1 MDLENQKVLVAG
13 LGKSGMAAYE
23 LLKNMGA
30 KVSLFDG
37 KKDLDVS
44 GYDAPV
50 FLGKMTKEE
59 LAGFACAVFSPGVP
73 LDIDLASE
81 LRELNIPIIGEIE
94 LAFLCEKGVVAGITG
109 TNGKTTTT
117 TLVGEIMK
125 AYKEKVFVVG
135 NIGNPYTK
143 EVEKSAADS
152 VTVAEISSFQLETID
167 TFHPVVSAVLNITP
181 DHLNR
186 HKTME
191 EYIRV
196 KLSITKNQTKEDLC
210 VLNYEDDVLR
220 DSAKEMPCEVTFFS
234 SKQKIA
240 NGLYQNDNKDIVDA
254 KTGEALMNMSECNLP
269 GDHNCENI
277 MAAILITRK
286 LGVPM
291 DTILSVVKKFQAVEH
306 RVEFV
311 KTVRGVDYYNDSK
324 GTNPDA
330 AIKGIQSMSKPTV
343 LIGGGYD
350 KQNTYDEWIEAFDGK
365 VKLLVLI
372 GQTREKIAEC
382 AKKHGMEN
390 IVLADSFEEAMDTCV
405 KAACPGDAVLLSPA
419 CASWGMFPNYEVRGK
434 MFKEYVNSLKG

>member
-50 FLGKMTKEE
+50 YLGEMTKEE

-81 LRELNIPIIGEIE
+81 LRELNIPI
-94 LAFLCEKGVVAGITG
+94 
-109 TNGKTTTT
+109 
-117 TLVGEIMK
+117 
-125 AYKEKVFVVG
+125 
-135 NIGNPYTK
+135 IGNPYTK

-254 KTGEALMNMSECNLP
+254 KTGEVLMNMSECNLP

-350 KQNTYDEWIEAFDGK
+350 KGGEFDEWIQSFGGRVK
-365 VKLLVLI
+365 KLLLM
-372 GQTREKIAEC
+372 GETKDKIAKTAEKLGFTDYEFVESLQE
-382 AKKHGMEN
+382 AVSRGAE
-390 IVLADSFEEAMDTCV
+390 LASE
-405 KAACPGDAVLLSPA
+405 GDAVLLSPA
-419 CASWGMFPNYEVRGK
+419 CASWDMFDSYEQRGTL
-434 MFKEYVNSLKG
+434 FKEYVRNL